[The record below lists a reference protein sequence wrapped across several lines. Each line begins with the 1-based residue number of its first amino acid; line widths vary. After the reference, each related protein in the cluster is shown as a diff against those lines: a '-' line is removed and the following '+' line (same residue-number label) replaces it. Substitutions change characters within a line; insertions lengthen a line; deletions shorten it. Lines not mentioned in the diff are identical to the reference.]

1 MKKIYALLLFVFIAA
16 YLLYWPVP
24 VEPVAWEAPK
34 APVLEGPYQ
43 SNHKLASIKRLAVG
57 EGVGPESI
65 AIDATGYLYTGYQD
79 GRIVR
84 FDLNGKKPDLIVNT
98 YGRPLGLKV
107 TNDGNLIVADALRGL
122 LKINSESGALEVLT
136 SSADNLPFK
145 FTDDLVIA
153 KDGFIYFTDASSKF
167 GPAMHAR
174 DDIIEHGGHGRLLKY
189 DPLTKD
195 TSVLLDGLQF
205 ANGIA
210 LSQNQSFLVVAETG
224 NYDIIRYWLS
234 GPNAGQHD
242 LFFDNLP
249 GIPDGMSSN
258 GEGLFWVA
266 LYAPRNALLDFAA
279 PYPWLRK
286 LFYRLPLSLQPQ
298 PAAHAFV
305 LGLNEK
311 AEVIYNLQ
319 DAAVSAFHPVT
330 SVVQHQEKLYLGS
343 LTADHFAVYE
353 LETDSSE
360 EIPEQNPK
368 QNEELD
374 LETAEEQE

>member
-1 MKKIYALLLFVFIAA
+1 MKRIYALLLFVAIAA
-16 YLLYWPVP
+16 YLFFWPVP
-24 VEPVAWEAPK
+24 VEPVAWKAPK
-34 APVLEGPYQ
+34 APVLEGQYQ
-43 SNHKLASIKRLAVG
+43 SNNKLASIKRLAVG

-65 AIDATGYLYTGYQD
+65 AIDTKGYLYTGYED

-122 LKINSESGALEVLT
+122 LKVNSESGALEVLT
-136 SSADNLPFK
+136 SSAENLAFK

-153 KDGFIYFTDASSKF
+153 EDGSIYFTDASSKF

-189 DPLTKD
+189 DPISKA

-210 LSQNQSFLVVAETG
+210 LSQDQSFLVVAETG

-234 GPNAGQHD
+234 GPKAGQHEI
-242 LFFDNLP
+242 FFDNLP

-266 LYAPRNALLDFAA
+266 LYAPRNALLDFASH
-279 PYPWLRK
+279 YPWLRK

-343 LTADHFAVYE
+343 LTADHFAVYDM
-353 LETDSSE
+353 ETDFPEELSE
-360 EIPEQNPK
+360 P
-368 QNEELD
+368 NEELNEE
-374 LETAEEQE
+374 LELEMVPEQE

>member
-1 MKKIYALLLFVFIAA
+1 MKKIYALLLLASMLA
-16 YLLYWPVP
+16 YLLFWPVP
-24 VEPVAWEAPK
+24 VDPVAWQAPK
-34 APVLEGPYQ
+34 APALEGQYQ
-43 SNHKLASIKRLAVG
+43 ANSKLASIQRLAVG

-65 AIDATGYLYTGYQD
+65 AVGAQGFLYTGYQD

-84 FDLNGKKPDLIVNT
+84 FNPDGKNLDLIVNT

-122 LKINSESGALEVLT
+122 LKVNSQSGALEVL
-136 SSADNLPFK
+136 SSRADGLPFK

-153 KDGFIYFTDASSKF
+153 DDGNIYFTDASSKF

-189 DPLTKD
+189 DPVTKK
-195 TSVLLDGLQF
+195 TSVLLDGLEF

-210 LSQNQSFLVVAETG
+210 LSQDQSFLVVAETG

-234 GPNAGQHD
+234 GTKAGEHEI
-242 LFFDNLP
+242 FFDNLP

-258 GEGLFWVA
+258 GEGTFWVA
-266 LYAPRNALLDFAA
+266 LYAPRNALLDFSSH
-279 PYPWLRK
+279 YPWLRK
-286 LFYRLPLSLQPQ
+286 VFYRLPQSLQPQ

-305 LGLNEK
+305 LGLNER
-311 AEVIYNLQ
+311 ADVTHNLQ
-319 DAAVSAFHPVT
+319 DASVSAFHPVT
-330 SVVQHQEKLYLGS
+330 SVVQHQGKLYLGS

-353 LETDSSE
+353 MEKNVRE
-360 EIPEQNPK
+360 APKVEPEQ
-368 QNEELD
+368 
-374 LETAEEQE
+374 EQQEQP